1 MSIANIPVSVSIDG
15 SRLHSFKSLR
25 LEQRIGEHH
34 RFELVIDLETGRNRL
49 VHNLTDSASWL
60 GKPIA
65 VEAGTQ
71 GSPSFLGVV
80 TNVTLRRRDSDFGC
94 IAVTGYSRTYLLET
108 KPGHRS
114 WVGQTLDRI
123 VGELAGRA
131 GIDAAIRPEYREG
144 IPYEC
149 QYGESDFDFIRR
161 LARQHKE
168 WLYYDGTAM
177 VFGKP
182 DKPEP
187 MRLEFG
193 SDLATIDIGVQTLA
207 RPSRVV
213 TYHSGMDMPMD
224 EPTPD
229 KPIGQDFLG
238 YQAFEA
244 SMGLFR
250 EPSYCHAEPRINSMK
265 ELEDYVVRLQAA
277 ETAESHY
284 ITCTSERNDLRVGSV
299 IDLKS
304 SFREGPGRITSE
316 TLGEYIITEIT
327 HTVGEDCYY
336 RNRFHAIP
344 ASTPSL
350 PVPDV
355 PMPVAHTQ
363 MATVVSNA
371 DPSGKGRVQVRM
383 NWQKEGMQT
392 NWIRVM
398 TPDGGASGEVSKN
411 RGFVFIPEKGDQVLV
426 GFRRN
431 DPNRPYVMGSLF
443 NGTTGAGGFEENHMK
458 SLTTRSGSTITFD
471 DTAHTILLQ
480 TTHANKIFVD
490 EKNGTISISSAEK
503 VNVHTKDVNIN
514 ASENMNVN
522 IGKKFTMSVG
532 EDADVSING
541 NASISVNGN
550 AASQV
555 KQDVSSTVM
564 GNVVNKIEGRMEQEI
579 VKDLDVHSYG
589 NLHMEADGTMIIASQ
604 NEMYVKSKE
613 RVDIAKG

>member
-1 MSIANIPVSVSIDG
+1 MPIANIPVSVSIDG

-25 LEQRIGEHH
+25 LEQRIGQHH

-49 VHNLTDSASWL
+49 VHNLTDSAAWL

-131 GIDAAIRPEYREG
+131 GVDAAIRPEYREG

-316 TLGEYIITEIT
+316 SLGEYIITEIT

-336 RNRFHAIP
+336 RNQFHAIP

-443 NGTTGAGGFEENHMK
+443 NGTTGAGGGEGNKCK
-458 SLTTRSGSTITFD
+458 SLTTRSGSSLKLDDSDGSVTLNDKKQKNKKSVELAFDGKGNSTITANATHNVKAGTKISFD
-471 DTAHTILLQ
+471 AGADKETPDGKSYLKMDSEGVIDLSGNTRITIKVGESKIEIDN
-480 TTHANKIFVD
+480 TTITLNAQNILVQGSNATRLGTGGQQGIAITQAGNVD
-490 EKNGTISISSAEK
+490 IIGSP
-503 VNVHTKDVNIN
+503 VNIN
-514 ASENMNVN
+514 QEKGGKVN
-522 IGKKFTMSVG
+522 IK
-532 EDADVSING
+532 
-541 NASISVNGN
+541 
-550 AASQV
+550 
-555 KQDVSSTVM
+555 
-564 GNVVNKIEGRMEQEI
+564 
-579 VKDLDVHSYG
+579 
-589 NLHMEADGTMIIASQ
+589 
-604 NEMYVKSKE
+604 
-613 RVDIAKG
+613 

>member
-1 MSIANIPVSVSIDG
+1 MPIANIPVSVSIDG

-25 LEQRIGEHH
+25 LEQRIGQHH

-131 GIDAAIRPEYREG
+131 GVDAAIRPEYGEG

-193 SDLATIDIGVQTLA
+193 SDLASIDIGVQTLA

-238 YQAFEA
+238 YRAFEA

-443 NGTTGAGGFEENHMK
+443 NGTTGAGGGEGNKCK
-458 SLTTRSGSTITFD
+458 SLTTRSGSSLKLDDSDGSVTLNDKGGVSMNFDGGGNATTKARSDIHTHAGNLAKTNVGNGNSVLTMNKDGIIDLSSQEKITLKVGGSTITI
-471 DTAHTILLQ
+471 TSNNIKLESPT
-480 TTHANKIFVD
+480 VD
-490 EKNGTISISSAEK
+490 IDGSGGTIHAEGF
-503 VNVHTKDVNIN
+503 VQVDGGDVFIN
-514 ASENMNVN
+514 
-522 IGKKFTMSVG
+522 
-532 EDADVSING
+532 
-541 NASISVNGN
+541 
-550 AASQV
+550 
-555 KQDVSSTVM
+555 
-564 GNVVNKIEGRMEQEI
+564 
-579 VKDLDVHSYG
+579 
-589 NLHMEADGTMIIASQ
+589 
-604 NEMYVKSKE
+604 
-613 RVDIAKG
+613 